1 MSTPRKLLLTAIA
14 LAILAAPGRAPAAD
28 DAYLSKLPPLLDRE
42 LFFGDPEYSGAQLS
56 PNGEYI
62 SFVKPYN
69 DVRNVYV
76 KTREEPFDE
85 ARPVTADA
93 RPVLAYFWSRDS
105 KYILYVQDKLGNE
118 NWHVYAVDPSA
129 APDAESGVPPARDLT
144 PIEGITAR
152 IYALPKNAPDRI
164 VVGMNDRD
172 ATYHDVYDV
181 SIGTGERKLLIENTE
196 KVGGYTFD
204 LEGNVRL
211 ATRQTDDG
219 GTEILRVND
228 DGTLA
233 QIYTCSW
240 EESAFP
246 IRFDKDGKRFYME
259 TNKGP
264 DADLSRLALMDPSTG
279 AEELVE
285 SDPENE
291 VDFGSP
297 VFDRGTDELI
307 ATVYVGDKVRI
318 YPRTDEVKKDLEF
331 FDKNLPDGEY
341 NVQSS
346 TNDMR
351 YHLISVSR
359 DVDPGSVYLY
369 DREKKRIEL
378 LYKSRPELP
387 SEYLAEMKPVRY
399 RARDGL
405 EIPAYLTVPRGAEP
419 AGLPV
424 VIFPHGGPWARD
436 RWGYDGYA
444 QFLANRG
451 YAVLQMNFRGS
462 AGYGKSFLNAG
473 NKEWGFGAM
482 QHDITDGVKYLIDQ
496 GVADPE
502 RVAIF
507 GGSYGGYATL
517 AGVTFTPDLYAAAI
531 PYVAPSNL
539 VTLIKSFP
547 AYWRPFMKRWYL
559 RVGDPDD
566 PDDKKDLI
574 ARSPLFKA
582 SEIKSPMLVVHGLND
597 PRVKKSESDQLV
609 VALRERGVNVEYI
622 VAPDEGHGFRAPENR
637 MALAVAIER
646 FLAKH
651 IGGRYQEEV
660 PEGLA
665 AKLAELTV
673 DVETIALPDATLAG
687 YAETAPL
694 PEFAPGFVG
703 EMKVRYKAGVTMGDQ
718 AVDVDV
724 TRQVKSAELEGTP
737 VWVIETVQVSSFGTT
752 IDSSYVSAKSLRPLK
767 RSMSMG
773 GMTALASFTDDK
785 IEGTIDMGGNQMPID
800 VDLSAPVLCD
810 GGALEF
816 ALGALPL
823 ADGYETTLRTFDSAL
838 QQVRSWSLAV
848 SGPESVE
855 SEAGSYNAY
864 KIVME
869 PLDGGTDHST
879 LYVKADAPRYIVKKT
894 GKLHARAGGGDM
906 SMELTS
912 VETAQ

>member
-1 MSTPRKLLLTAIA
+1 MSTARKLVLAALA
-14 LAILAAPGRAPAAD
+14 LAILAAPALLPAAD
-28 DAYLSKLPPLLDRE
+28 DSYLSKLPPLLDRE
-42 LFFGDPEYSGAQLS
+42 LFFGDPDYSGAQLS
-56 PNGEYI
+56 PDGKYI
-62 SFVKPYN
+62 SFLKQYN

-76 KTREEPFDE
+76 KKREEAFDK

-93 RPVLAYFWSRDS
+93 RPVLGYFWSRDS
-105 KYILYVQDKLGNE
+105 KYVLYVQDKLGNE

-129 APDAESGVPPARDLT
+129 ASDAESGVPPARDLT
-144 PIEGITAR
+144 PIDGITAR

-181 SIGTGERKLLIENTE
+181 SIATGNRELLIENTE

-233 QIYTCSW
+233 PIYTCSW

-246 IRFDKDGKRFYME
+246 VRFQPDGVRFYME
-259 TNKGP
+259 TNKGS
-264 DADLSRLALMDPSTG
+264 DADLSRLVLVDPGTG

-285 SDPENE
+285 SDPEKE

-297 VFDRGTDELI
+297 VFDGRTDELI

-318 YPRTDEVKKDLEF
+318 YPRTKEVRADLEF
-331 FDKNLPDGEY
+331 FDKNLPEGEY

-346 TNDMR
+346 TADMR
-351 YHLISVSR
+351 YHLVSVSR

-369 DREKKRIEL
+369 DRDKKRMEL

-399 RARDGL
+399 TARDGL
-405 EIPAYLTVPRGAEP
+405 EIPAYLTVPNGVEP
-419 AGLPV
+419 VNLPV

-444 QFLANRG
+444 QFLGNRG

-482 QHDITDGVKYLIDQ
+482 QHDITDGVKYLVDQ
-496 GVADPE
+496 GIADPE

-517 AGVTFTPDLYAAAI
+517 AGVTFTPDLYTAAI

-547 AYWRPFMKRWYL
+547 AYWGPFMKRWYQ
-559 RVGDPDD
+559 RVGDPND
-566 PDDKKDLI
+566 PEDKKDLI

-582 SEIKSPMLVVHGLND
+582 SEIKTPMLVVHGLND

-609 VALRERGVNVEYI
+609 VALRERGINVEYI

-651 IGGRYQEEV
+651 IGGRYQEDM
-660 PEGLA
+660 PESLGS
-665 AKLAELTV
+665 KLAELTV
-673 DVETIALPDATLAG
+673 DVAAVELPDETLAG

-694 PEFAPGFVG
+694 PEFVPDQIGA
-703 EMKVRYKAGVTMGDQ
+703 MKVQYKAAVTMGDQ
-718 AVDVDV
+718 AIDVDV
-724 TRQVKSAELEGTP
+724 TRQVTGAELDGSR
-737 VWVIETVQVSSFGTT
+737 VWLVESVQVSSFGTT
-752 IDSSYVSAKSLRPLK
+752 IDTTYVDMESLRPLK
-767 RSMSMG
+767 RSMKMG
-773 GMTALASFTDDK
+773 EVTARATYSNDK
-785 IEGTIDMGGNQMPID
+785 IEGAIDMGGNQMPID

-816 ALGALPL
+816 VMGALPL
-823 ADGYETTLRTFDSAL
+823 ADGYETTLRTFDSQI
-838 QQVRSWSLAV
+838 QQVRTWSLTV

-855 SEAGSYNAY
+855 CEAGSHSAY
-864 KIVME
+864 KVVMA
-869 PLDGGTDHST
+869 PLDGGTDSST
-879 LYVKADAPRYIVKKT
+879 FYVSEDVPRYVVTKAGT
-894 GKLHARAGGGDM
+894 LHARAGGGNV
-906 SMELTS
+906 SMELTA
-912 VETAQ
+912 VETPR